1 MITKSLPLS
10 ASESKEYLKKEQET
24 LKEFI
29 GKFTELNV
37 KQAKDFR
44 EKLEKL
50 NLMKM
55 NARHI
60 SKIIDL
66 KPANSE
72 EINKIFTDISLDE
85 NEAKK
90 ILDVVKQFE

>member
-1 MITKSLPLS
+1 MIMKSIPLS
-10 ASESKEYLKKEQET
+10 ASESKEYLNKEQET

-29 GKFTELNV
+29 NKFTKLNA

-44 EKLEKL
+44 EKLEGL

-55 NARHI
+55 NAKHI
-60 SKIIDL
+60 SKIMDIL
-66 KPANSE
+66 PTNSE

-85 NEAKK
+85 NEANK